1 MQRYRHEGE
10 LIEHP
15 DGEWVKWDD
24 VGHLCS
30 ELDRVEL
37 ELAELYDESDATEED
52 NARLQLQLKEANP

>member
-10 LIEHP
+10 IIEHP
-15 DGEWVKWDD
+15 DGDWVKWED

-30 ELDRVEL
+30 

-52 NARLQLQLKEANP
+52 NARLQRQLKEANP